1 MSLHSTR
8 PASELAP
15 EIAKA
20 PRPRR
25 VEAARAAAQDWLEA
39 MPDLMRNQNV
49 KFWTLQLGGFLGWG
63 MASLATVCSG
73 A

>member
-25 VEAARAAAQDWLEA
+25 GEAARAAAQDWLEA